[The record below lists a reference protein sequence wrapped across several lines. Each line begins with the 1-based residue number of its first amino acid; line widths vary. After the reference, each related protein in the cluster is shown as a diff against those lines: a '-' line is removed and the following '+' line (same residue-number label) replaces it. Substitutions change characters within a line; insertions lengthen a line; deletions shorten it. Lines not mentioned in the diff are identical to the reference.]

1 MSLDLTVLILRC
13 LLDTQVETAS
23 SQLDLSGTVSSGVIS
38 TWIVFKAIGLNEV
51 TWGEKE
57 KRLQGR
63 WRRGQ

>member
-1 MSLDLTVLILRC
+1 MSLDLTVLLLRC

-23 SQLDLSGTVSSGVIS
+23 RQLNLSGTVSPGVIS
-38 TWIVFKAIGLNEV
+38 TWIVFKAIGVNEV

-57 KRLQGR
+57 KRLQNR